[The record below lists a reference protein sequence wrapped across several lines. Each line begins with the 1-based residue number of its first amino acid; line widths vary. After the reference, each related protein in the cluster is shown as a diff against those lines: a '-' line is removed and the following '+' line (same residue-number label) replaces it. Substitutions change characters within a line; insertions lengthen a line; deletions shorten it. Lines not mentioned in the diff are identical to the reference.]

1 MNAASTLV
9 SFGGDGLSDTE
20 WLGIHEKLARHRG
33 EESRADAL
41 LWMMNAFRRYA
52 FMSDDKSQVV
62 IGSYRL
68 FEFAVSLEE
77 AKHYKKSALA
87 PIFHGPR
94 NPTHSEVVKDEMH
107 ACAGNFLALTQFA
120 AELEPLGELGRWVHT
135 VPTEVPNELVEF
147 VSAYLSKLSV
157 ITEVPDHRAALGV
170 YSRALNSLISGTD
183 ETFAA
188 DAGRAHAYKVLLHA
202 R

>member
-1 MNAASTLV
+1 MSAASTLV
-9 SFGGDGLSDTE
+9 SFGGDGLPDTE
-20 WLGIHEKLARHRG
+20 WLGTHEKHARRRD

-41 LWMMNAFRRYA
+41 LWMMNAFDRYVI
-52 FMSDDKSQVV
+52 MSDDKSQVV

-77 AKHYKKSALA
+77 AKHYKTCARSAAFPDL
-87 PIFHGPR
+87 
-94 NPTHSEVVKDEMH
+94 NSPTYSEVVKDEMH

-120 AELEPLGELGRWVHT
+120 AELEPLGEMGRWAHT
-135 VPTEVPNELVEF
+135 VPTEVPNELIEF
-147 VSAYLSKLSV
+147 VSTYLGTLSEF
-157 ITEVPDHRAALGV
+157 TEVPEHRAALSA
-170 YSRALNSLISGTD
+170 YSRAMNTLISGTD

>member
-1 MNAASTLV
+1 MTASDTFV
-9 SFGGDGLSDTE
+9 SFGGDGLPDIE
-20 WLGIHEKLARHRG
+20 WLGIHEKHARHRDK
-33 EESRADAL
+33 ELRADAL
-41 LWMMNAFRRYA
+41 LWMMNAFRRYTV
-52 FMSDDKSQVV
+52 MSDDKSQVV

-107 ACAGNFLALTQFA
+107 ACAGNFIALTQFA
-120 AELEPLGELGRWVHT
+120 AELEPLGEMGRWAHT
-135 VPTEVPNELVEF
+135 VPTEVPNELIEF
-147 VSAYLSKLSV
+147 VSTYLGTLSEF
-157 ITEVPDHRAALGV
+157 TEVPEHRAALSA
-170 YSRALNSLISGTD
+170 YSRAMNTLISGTD